1 MKQLIIFCGMYF
13 LSLSLLHAQT
23 YQLKIEQFNLED
35 TAGNIYALSNLKG
48 KTVYVDA
55 WFPSCVP
62 CIKEMPYNKL
72 LQQRLNTMQLDSN
85 IVFITICFRQS
96 KEEWLAALHKID
108 MPNAIHL
115 YSPASTYETSL
126 TNGIYP
132 SYRLFNNKGLLD
144 TTYATRPSDFAR
156 TDFLLYAVNKDVPI
170 PSALKIFDEDGFA
183 LLNNTKQTTQ
193 HLLLQSFFEKFMPYK
208 KTFVDAF
215 LAIK

>member
-1 MKQLIIFCGMYF
+1 MNQFIIFCGMYI
-13 LSLSLLHAQT
+13 LSLGFLHAQS
-23 YQLKIEQFNLED
+23 YQFKIEQFNLED

-55 WFPSCVP
+55 WFPACAP

-72 LQQRLNTMQLDSN
+72 LQQRLNTLQLDSN

-96 KEEWLAALHKID
+96 KEEWLAALQKID

-115 YSPASTYETSL
+115 YSPASTYETTL

-144 TTYATRPSDFAR
+144 STYAARPSDFAR
-156 TDFLLYAVNKDVPI
+156 TDFLLYATNKDLSVKK
-170 PSALKIFDEDGFA
+170 ALKIFDDEGYA
-183 LLNNTKQTTQ
+183 LVNNTKQTTQ
-193 HLLLQSFFEKFMPYK
+193 HLLLQTFFEKFMPYK
-208 KTFVDAF
+208 TAFVDAF
-215 LAIK
+215 LTIK